1 MVEQSNDVSYNKI
14 EHGLN
19 GILSDCYQQ
28 EACEISICKNLEYQM
43 TVVNM

>member
-14 EHGLN
+14 EQGLN
-19 GILSDCYQQ
+19 GIPSDFYRQ

-43 TVVNM
+43 IEVNI